1 MELSLL
7 GRKSK
12 VNNIWTGMTNCT
24 SLSRVEMDLAIILC
38 TKTLGL

>member
-12 VNNIWTGMTNCT
+12 VNNISAGMTNCT
-24 SLSRVEMDLAIILC
+24 YLSRVEMDLAIISC
-38 TKTLGL
+38 TKTLRL